1 MRICIATSGPG
12 GLRDYVSP
20 VFGRCPTY
28 TVIDMEGSRIKN
40 VTVMQNFASMLGG
53 GAGIQAA
60 QMVVNSGCNVAIA
73 GSFGPN
79 SSQILYMAR
88 VDARVCAP
96 VPVEKAIDLFNR
108 GMLQPLFA
116 MPISPYYIR

>member
-12 GLRDYVSP
+12 GLKDYVSP

-28 TVIDMEGSRIKN
+28 TLIDIEGSSIKN
-40 VTVMQNFASMLGG
+40 ITVVQNFAPMLGG

-79 SSQILYMAR
+79 SSQILSMAR
-88 VDARVCAP
+88 VDARVCP
-96 VPVEKAIDLFNR
+96 PMPVEKAIDLFNK

-116 MPISPYYIR
+116 MHIYPYYTW

>member
-1 MRICIATSGPG
+1 MRICVATSGSG
-12 GLRDYVSP
+12 GMNDYVSP
-20 VFGRCPTY
+20 VFGRCPTF
-28 TVIDMEGSRIKN
+28 TVIDLEGSRIKN

-60 QMVVNSGCNVAIA
+60 QMIANSGCNVVIA

-79 SSQILYMAR
+79 SSQILSMAR
-88 VDARVCAP
+88 MDIRLCP
-96 VPVEKAIDLFNR
+96 PMPVENAIDLFNR
-108 GMLQPLFA
+108 GMLKPLFA